1 MTKEQLDAICEYVDG
16 RRAAGDRWDVIE
28 EALAGGVPEETLE
41 RLPELHRR
49 WQRARRYEA
58 QQAVVGDLRQGNSV
72 GAITV
77 DWAAADEAALKL
89 AVSAG
94 STADPTL
101 AERAE
106 ALRVIEYLRTGLLQE
121 RWGWKFLA
129 RVPIDD
135 DAQWVDVRGPGEVW
149 LRDGRHVQWR
159 ARGVVVRDAG
169 GAAILAW
176 GEARVR
182 RIIPAGERP
191 KGAFSRDPRRH
202 LQIERM
208 ELDAAVV
215 DPREISARLAALIHT
230 FLGSAG
236 SPWRNNAELAGA
248 LGVSRQAIQMRRKRL
263 MRAAGAR
270 AGEGLRSVQGL

>member
-89 AVSAG
+89 AVSSGA
-94 STADPTL
+94 TADPTL

-121 RWGWKFLA
+121 RWAWKFLA

-135 DAQWVDVRGPGEVW
+135 DAQWVDMRGPGEVW
-149 LRDGRHVQWR
+149 LRDGRHVEWR
-159 ARGVVVRDAG
+159 ARGVV
-169 GAAILAW
+169 
-176 GEARVR
+176 VR

-191 KGAFSRDPRRH
+191 KGSFSRDPRRH

-270 AGEGLRSVQGL
+270 AGEGLRSVQGI